1 MAVWVETG
9 VAVAVVEGVVVATTE
24 FFFFTFNWKDF
35 FLVLFFSFAV
45 TVMVQV
51 PAAFA
56 VSTPFLLT
64 FATLVLLDLKDR
76 LPVEMLV
83 FIVKDFPTYMVLEL
97 FVMFFNFNVV
107 AALAV
112 AAGIDMLL
120 VAKVTADIT
129 AKSFFLD
136 IIDKPLS

>member
-1 MAVWVETG
+1 M
-9 VAVAVVEGVVVATTE
+9 
-24 FFFFTFNWKDF
+24 
-35 FLVLFFSFAV
+35 